1 MAMKLRRKIIAATL
15 CASLM
20 AAPLAGCQAQMR
32 SEPDFS
38 GISDI
43 AELASLECYYHNVVK
58 YHKDAEGFIV
68 NLFGVGRK
76 NLWFEYDGSVKLGF
90 DVGKISISEPDA
102 SGNVTVTIPP
112 IEVLGHPDVDPE
124 SITDGIED
132 NGIFTRLSGDDR
144 SEALAEAQKSLVETV
159 NQDEK
164 VKLQAKER
172 GKSLL
177 EQYVK
182 NVGEGIGQTYT
193 VTWNELPAEPAE
205 Q

>member
-1 MAMKLRRKIIAATL
+1 MRLPRTLLAATL
-15 CASLM
+15 CASLF
-20 AAPLAGCQAQMR
+20 ALPLVGCQAQ
-32 SEPDFS
+32 SKADPDFS

-58 YHKDAEGFIV
+58 YHKDAEGFII
-68 NLFGVGRK
+68 NLIGVGRK

-102 SGNVTVTIPP
+102 SGVVTVTIPQV
-112 IEVLGHPDVDPE
+112 EVLGHPDVDPD

-132 NGIFTRLSGDDR
+132 NGIFTSLTGSDR
-144 SEALAEAQKSLVETV
+144 SQALTDAQNNLVETV
-159 NQDEK
+159 TQDDK

-182 NVGEGIGQTYT
+182 NVGESLGQTYT
-193 VTWNELPAEPAE
+193 VKWNELPAEPAE
-205 Q
+205 QQ